1 MERAVNPTKRVR
13 SLGYAFMAV
22 VTITLITSCQNNP
35 QPVNLKELATPVVK
49 AKAALLRDPSKA
61 NKELVLKMYEEFDR
75 GKLADFAKYISPD
88 FTCNVLGNTD
98 LDWKGFISFGGSFLE
113 GLPDGKHHFSYVIV
127 DGENVVTI
135 GTYTGTHLGAMNG
148 LPPTQSKISLSV
160 MHLDRVVNGKIVEH
174 RGIANQVQ
182 FMNQLGIELVPKN

>member
-1 MERAVNPTKRVR
+1 MEHTMKSNKPVSPLACV
-13 SLGYAFMAV
+13 FIAV
-22 VTITLITSCQNNP
+22 VTITSLIACQNNRHRVSLEEFSI
-35 QPVNLKELATPVVK
+35 PVIQ
-49 AKAALLRDPSKA
+49 AKAALFNDPSEA

-88 FTCNVLGNTD
+88 FKCNVLGNTD

-113 GLPDGKHHFSYVIV
+113 AFPDGKHNFTYVIV

-148 LPPTQSKISLSV
+148 LPPTQAKISLSV